1 MSRAELSLEIS
12 RLVSRLLKGESIDLA
27 DKAEELAARFP
38 DLGMTADMIGSAIER
53 AATMV
58 DKIRNRPE
66 PLQATATPDYPD
78 PVETANGDGA
88 DHVNGDVEGMQ
99 AIEMPRAA
107 ALSEFTFE
115 EASEHAATNGN
126 GHSAHANSDD
136 EPLPD
141 ANAETT
147 QPPRSRFASGA
158 ITSLRRALFR
168 N

>member
-12 RLVSRLLKGESIDLA
+12 RLVPRLLKGESSDVA

-38 DLGMTADMIGSAIER
+38 DFGMTADMIGSAIER
-53 AATMV
+53 ATTMV
-58 DKIRNRPE
+58 DQIRNRPE

-78 PVETANGDGA
+78 PVETANGDGS
-88 DHVNGDVEGMQ
+88 DHVDGDVEGMQ
-99 AIEMPRAA
+99 AIGMPRAA

-115 EASEHAATNGN
+115 EASEPAATNGN
-126 GHSAHANSDD
+126 GHSAHANAD
-136 EPLPD
+136 EGPLP
-141 ANAETT
+141 AATAETT